1 MQLVTGSNEAEKQMR
16 TAAEDG
22 KQTPGDGK
30 QKNVG
35 DALRAVYQDAAG
47 EQIPD
52 EMLDLLSK
60 LK

>member
-1 MQLVTGSNEAEKQMR
+1 MTGSNEAERQDR
-16 TAAEDG
+16 AATTDRQ
-22 KQTPGDGK
+22 KPQDGK

-60 LK
+60 LQ